1 MEGLLPYSHWCYVCG
16 RDNPIGFK
24 VVFRS
29 EGGRI
34 KLEYTPELHRQ
45 GYLGV
50 VHGGVI
56 STLLDEAMGWAPT
69 LVRKRFF
76 VTGELTIRYI
86 KPFPVEKTMV
96 IEAWA
101 EKVTNR
107 MAIARGELKDREGGL
122 YAKAQGKYLPMS
134 LDETMAIDRLLI
146 YEPQTL
152 RIFQEGQGDAPLKR

>member
-1 MEGLLPYSHWCYVCG
+1 MDGFLPYSNWCYVCG
-16 RDNPIGFK
+16 KDNPIGFK
-24 VVFRS
+24 VIFRS
-29 EGGRI
+29 ENGRV

-69 LVRKRFF
+69 LITKRFF
-76 VTGELTIRYI
+76 VTAELTIRYTR
-86 KPFPVEKTMV
+86 PFPVEKTMI

-101 EKVTNR
+101 EKVTKR
-107 MAIARGELKDREGGL
+107 MALAKGEVRDKEGSL

-134 LDETMAIDRLLI
+134 LEETMAVNRMLI
-146 YEPQTL
+146 YDQRTT
-152 RIFQEGQGDAPLKR
+152 RIFTE